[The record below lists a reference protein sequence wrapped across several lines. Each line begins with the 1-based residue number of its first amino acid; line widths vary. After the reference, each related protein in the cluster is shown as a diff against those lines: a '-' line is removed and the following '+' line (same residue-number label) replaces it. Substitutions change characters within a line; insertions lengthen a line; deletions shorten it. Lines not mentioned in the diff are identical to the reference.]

1 MNAFVDI
8 RVSPAAVAAE
18 AAEEAAEAAD
28 SPADLRVVSPAATAA
43 DSAADLR
50 VFSPA
55 ASSWAKGSFGMLRS
69 PALPDSATVDIAP
82 HLSAYTAAGIESP
95 VLAGAMAS
103 LVRLTRPRI
112 ISTQEFEDALDVCAA
127 QLYGSLAA
135 ERVVFL
141 VSSGVKSNLWVFL
154 MLMHSIASNYAD
166 GWAVLRSHI
175 FLGLKG
181 YFSGTGIAVTQRQE
195 CLGTDALTTLVITN
209 DCSYSGWQL
218 AGMASGA
225 NTVLCPH
232 RVIVCPVYAT
242 LDAVENIS
250 QSFQTHTT
258 NTAPPLSL
266 TLCVPQTIGNS
277 KNLANSLG
285 YDDVAM
291 CVRMHGSKTSDPW
304 LVFSLFSLLG
314 VVRHSIVVA
323 SEKEKNCYVDMD
335 TMWFKG
341 DTLRVRAYAIGSA
354 AVVFQHKVAD
364 MVSVP
369 TQWFTLGPTLRRGVE
384 SMNPLM
390 DSASLSRTEVAILPM
405 AELMTRIDYNPRA
418 KGNRIA
424 GRRWS
429 VVNVYDG
436 IGMSQSCILVCDA
449 SIITPAAATAGG
461 AAAKPKVAKPK
472 DAKPKVA
479 KPKVANVVGIAK
491 LPAFVPLL
499 RPDTACGT
507 EFSETQRTGSG
518 NWWSAKEAHNMMS
531 GMMSGIGVE
540 DDSAPMSPCINAP
553 YKENLASV
561 IRLLVKQKKSVALA
575 RALGVTDA
583 QP

>member
-1 MNAFVDI
+1 MTLLPFAGGWD
-8 RVSPAAVAAE
+8 
-18 AAEEAAEAAD
+18 
-28 SPADLRVVSPAATAA
+28 DLFLATN
-43 DSAADLR
+43 
-50 VFSPA
+50 
-55 ASSWAKGSFGMLRS
+55 KQMLRS
-69 PALPDSATVDIAP
+69 PALPDSATFDIAP
-82 HLSAYTAAGIESP
+82 HLSAYTAAGIGSP
-95 VLAGAMAS
+95 VLAGALAS
-103 LVRLTRPRI
+103 LAQLTRPRI

-135 ERVVFL
+135 VRAAATHKKKKKKQEQQRVVFL

-154 MLMHSIASNYAD
+154 MLMHSLASNYAD
-166 GWAVLRSHI
+166 GWAVLRSHV
-175 FLGLKG
+175 FLGLGG
-181 YFSGTGIAVTQRQE
+181 YRGTGIAVTQRRE
-195 CLGTDALTTLVITN
+195 GLGMDALTTLVITD
-209 DCSYSGWQL
+209 DCAYSGSQL
-218 AGMASGA
+218 GMMASWA

-242 LDAVENIS
+242 LVAVERIS
-250 QSFQTHTT
+250 QSFQTQTHTN

-266 TLCVPQTIGNS
+266 TLCIPQTIGNS
-277 KNLANSLG
+277 TTLANSLG
-285 YDDVAM
+285 NADVAM
-291 CVRMHGSKTSDPW
+291 CVRMHGSKTSKTSKTSVDPW

-323 SEKEKNCYVDMD
+323 SDKQKDCYCD
-335 TMWFKG
+335 TNTVWFRG
-341 DTLRVRAYAIGSA
+341 DTLRVSAEPTGRA

-405 AELMTRIDYNPRA
+405 AELMTRIDYNPRV
-418 KGNRIA
+418 KGNRIP

-429 VVNVYDG
+429 VVSVFD
-436 IGMSQSCILVCDA
+436 STVSESCILVCDA
-449 SIITPAAATAGG
+449 EIITP
-461 AAAKPKVAKPK
+461 KNV
-472 DAKPKVA
+472 V
-479 KPKVANVVGIAK
+479 KPKVANVDIAK

-499 RPDTACGT
+499 RPETACGT
-507 EFSETQRTGSG
+507 EFSEAQRTGSG
-518 NWWSAKEAHNMMS
+518 NWWSAQDAHKMMWNLPS
-531 GMMSGIGVE
+531 GLGGE

-553 YKENLASV
+553 YKEKLASV
-561 IRLLVKQKKSVALA
+561 IRRLVKQKKSVALA